1 MSIFRTRR
9 SIKPALMDA
18 SREVPGEV
26 VMELLEDAHWAPT
39 HGLTQPW
46 RFQVFTGAA
55 RERLAHGMQVL
66 YDRVT
71 PADARIADKRAKL
84 GLAPRL
90 APVVIAVAARVD
102 PNGNIPELEEI
113 AATACAVQNL
123 MLSAHERGIGSYW
136 STPPVTLTPDFAT
149 WLGLDASHRMLGLVY
164 LGYARAGTPAP
175 VSKRDSLAAHVV
187 FYDE

>member
-1 MSIFRTRR
+1 MEV
-9 SIKPALMDA
+9 
-18 SREVPGEV
+18 SREVSREV
-26 VMELLEDAHWAPT
+26 LTEILEDAHRAPT

-55 RERLAHGMQVL
+55 RARLADGLQEV

-71 PADARIADKRAKL
+71 PPTSRNEEKRAKL
-84 GLAPRL
+84 GATPRL
-90 APVVIAVAARVD
+90 APVVVAVAVRVE
-102 PNGNIPELEEI
+102 PNGKIPEIEEI

-136 STPPVTLTPDFAT
+136 STPPVAMTAEFAA
-149 WLGLDASHRMLGLVY
+149 WLGLDAHCRGLGLVY
-164 LGYARAGTPAP
+164 AGYVAEGKLPPPSPRAP
-175 VSKRDSLAAHVV
+175 LATRVV